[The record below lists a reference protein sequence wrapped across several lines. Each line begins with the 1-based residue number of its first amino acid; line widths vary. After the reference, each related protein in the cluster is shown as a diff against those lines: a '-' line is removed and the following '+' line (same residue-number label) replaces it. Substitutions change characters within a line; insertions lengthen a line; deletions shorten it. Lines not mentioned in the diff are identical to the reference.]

1 MLKSVREFR
10 SSVRKKRDTNGRKM
24 KRPAKRSCGIG
35 MVDSDAAAPFVF
47 IHSRQLRKSV
57 LHGIA

>member
-1 MLKSVREFR
+1 MLKIVREFG

-35 MVDSDAAAPFVF
+35 KIDFDAAAPFVS
-47 IHSRQLRKSV
+47 IHIQV
-57 LHGIA
+57 HA